1 MCITKVIFSF
11 FPDTMYEY
19 AKNQLNLLILEIQ
32 QIIGSHDLIGHTHIW
47 LAHPIT
53 IKVMFSFPEYVLTC
67 KKSAKFIYS
76 FRNWSPMPIFDHN
89 HPKIIKVI
97 LNFPEFASACKKS
110 AQFIHSFIHSPYDQ
124 CLTTISDHTHPNI
137 FLSTL
142 NFWYQHVKKYRL
154 FHHFVLDI
162 YLIWNPSIWLAN
174 TNLALYEWETTNR
187 FTDFT
192 FG

>member
-32 QIIGSHDLIGHTHIW
+32 QIIESHDLIGHTHIW

-97 LNFPEFASACKKS
+97 LNFPEFGSACKKIS
-110 AQFIHSFIHSPYDQ
+110 SVHPFIHPFTLWPRWPQPYV
-124 CLTTISDHTHPNI
+124 TTPTPN
-137 FLSTL
+137 L
-142 NFWYQHVKKYRL
+142 NYWYQHAKVDYFITL
-154 FHHFVLDI
+154 F
-162 YLIWNPSIWLAN
+162 
-174 TNLALYEWETTNR
+174 
-187 FTDFT
+187 
-192 FG
+192 